1 MIISE
6 NIVEILTRYLLTVN
20 NYNKF
25 FFKNITIYKDTNFLK
40 NLHVKGLLL
49 INNIFN
55 ISLLYLDS
63 LVDIYNLCEKGYVY
77 FVEFVN
83 QINITNSFE
92 SNSFELTLKDAVIF
106 SYKKTILTFD
116 NIIQTSISNT
126 NTNKFKLKIINTIIS
141 IINNCSIIV
150 NSKIYNLYNNQLN
163 ALSIFDQ
170 EINLITLNLSK
181 LIKKIFIA
189 TDLNSKQ
196 IELNQNL
203 YIYLENISIFIN
215 FISQN
220 YDIVNQSNLDEFYKN
235 IIIFIE
241 KYISKK
247 IFQKKIDIFFS
258 LNSDSLKTLE
268 TYENI
273 QPLIN
278 SICKT
283 T

>member
-25 FFKNITIYKDTNFLK
+25 FFKNISIYKDTNFLK

-83 QINITNSFE
+83 QINITNSYE
-92 SNSFELTLKDAVIF
+92 SNSFELTLKDAIIF
-106 SYKKTILTFD
+106 SYKKTIFTFD
-116 NIIQTSISNT
+116 NNIQTTISN
-126 NTNKFKLKIINTIIS
+126 NNKFKIKIINTIIS
-141 IINNCSIIV
+141 IINNSSIII

-163 ALSIFDQ
+163 EQYIFDQ
-170 EINLITLNLSK
+170 EINLIALNLSK

-196 IELNQNL
+196 YDINHNL
-203 YIYLENISIFIN
+203 SIYLENISIFLNSISLNYNMLDHSN
-215 FISQN
+215 F
-220 YDIVNQSNLDEFYKN
+220 DEFHKN
-235 IIIFIE
+235 IIIFID

-247 IFQKKIDIFFS
+247 IFQKKLDIFS
-258 LNSDSLKTLE
+258 SINTDSLKTLE
-268 TYENI
+268 KYENI
-273 QPLIN
+273 QPLFN
-278 SICKT
+278 SLFKIT
-283 T
+283 

>member
-1 MIISE
+1 MIISK
-6 NIVEILTRYLLTVN
+6 NIVEILSRYLLTVN
-20 NYNKF
+20 NYNRF
-25 FFKNITIYKDTNFLK
+25 FFKNISIYKDTNFLK

-106 SYKKTILTFD
+106 SYKKTIFTFD
-116 NIIQTSISNT
+116 NTIQTSIS

-141 IINNCSIIV
+141 IINNSSIIV
-150 NSKIYNLYNNQLN
+150 NSKIYNLYNNHTNEQN
-163 ALSIFDQ
+163 IFDQ
-170 EINLITLNLSK
+170 EINTITLNLSK

-196 IELNQNL
+196 LEVNQNL
-203 YIYLENISIFIN
+203 FIYLENISIFLN
-215 FISQN
+215 FINQN
-220 YDIVNQSNLDEFYKN
+220 YNMLNHLNLEEFHRN
-235 IIIFIE
+235 ILIFIE

-247 IFQKKIDIFFS
+247 IFQKKIDIFS
-258 LNSDSLKTLE
+258 SIDTDSLKTLE
-268 TYENI
+268 KYENI

-278 SICKT
+278 SICKFT
-283 T
+283 